1 MPASVLASI
10 LVQPHALVPAQAQ
23 ATVLASLLVQ
33 ALVLV
38 PAHGQASVTQN
49 SERYDK
55 AKVETVTR
63 PGGYSVTSRSPQSCK
78 RHNHGHRK
86 SGLGQQVEAHVG
98 GGGSGA
104 SVRRRR

>member
-1 MPASVLASI
+1 MA
-10 LVQPHALVPAQAQ
+10 QPQALVPAQAQ
-23 ATVLASLLVQ
+23 AAVLASLLVQ

-63 PGGYSVTSRSPQSCK
+63 PGGYSVTSRSPRNCK
-78 RHNHGHRK
+78 R
-86 SGLGQQVEAHVG
+86 QVTMVIASPAW
-98 GGGSGA
+98 GSKLKHL
-104 SVRRRR
+104 